1 MKKHLVLVLL
11 FLASQIA
18 LAQELH
24 VRTNEVHITSAQ
36 SRSRTTVP
44 VIKWIAPLL
53 KFTNSPDRRIEIEA
67 DIQSNFPL
75 QNVQIIVGDN
85 LAGAYR
91 VQKDVEVPANTQSM
105 HFKQAITLI
114 TGSNYIE
121 ILAENIE
128 GGTVSDLRHVVVGDE
143 AIAASVSFDRKDYAL
158 LFATD
163 KYDFWRLCGGQK
175 LIGN

>member
-53 KFTNSPDRRIEIEA
+53 KFTNSPDGRIEIEA

-75 QNVQIIVGDN
+75 QNVQII
-85 LAGAYR
+85 AGAYR

-121 ILAENIE
+121 ILAENID